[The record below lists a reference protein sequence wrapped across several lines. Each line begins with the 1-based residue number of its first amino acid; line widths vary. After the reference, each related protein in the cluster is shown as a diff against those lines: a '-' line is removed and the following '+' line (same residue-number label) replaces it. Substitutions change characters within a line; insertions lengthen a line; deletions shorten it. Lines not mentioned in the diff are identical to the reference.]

1 MSNKRSARL
10 LVAGA
15 TLLATAVLV
24 VGCGGEPPADKGAT
38 KAAPAA
44 AMPRS
49 PAPPG
54 ATVFIFSPEN
64 GAIVTSPVAVK
75 FGVSGVSIA
84 PAGQLQANSGHHHL
98 LIDTALADA
107 NQAVPKNAQ
116 HVHYG
121 KGQTEAMVELEPGQ
135 HTLQLVLGDGNH
147 VPHEPPIVS
156 QIVTITVE

>member
-1 MSNKRSARL
+1 MTNKRSARL

-15 TLLATAVLV
+15 TLLVTAVLV
-24 VGCGGEPPADKGAT
+24 AGCGGEPPADQGAT
-38 KAAPAA
+38 KASPTVG
-44 AMPRS
+44 MQRS

-54 ATVFIFSPEN
+54 ATVFIFSPES
-64 GAIVTSPVAVK
+64 GATVTSPIAVK

-116 HVHYG
+116 HVL
-121 KGQTEAMVELEPGQ
+121 TESPQE
-135 HTLQLVLGDGNH
+135 
-147 VPHEPPIVS
+147 
-156 QIVTITVE
+156 